1 MPIVLPEP
9 TNPPGWVTWG
19 NNLPT
24 CTASWNEQSED
35 PRIRTEM
42 DVGRPKTRRRYTGI
56 MRKVNVTMNLSMTFN
71 TASSG
76 VANQVE
82 LLRDFFE
89 SPGDPVNH
97 NGGTDGGYHFFK
109 FTSPIDGQEHYYRF
123 VSAPAFSSNGPVAFT
138 ATMEWEEM

>member
-9 TNPPGWVTWG
+9 VNPPGWVEWP
-19 NNLPT
+19 NNLPKCAT
-24 CTASWNEQSED
+24 SWSEQSED

-42 DVGRPKTRRRYTGI
+42 DVGQPKTRRRYTGI
-56 MRKVNVTMNLSMTFN
+56 MRKVNVTMEISLIAD
-71 TASSG
+71 TAG
-76 VANQVE
+76 GAVNQLV

-97 NGGTDGGYHFFK
+97 NGSTDAGYHFFK
-109 FTSPIDGQEHYYRF
+109 FTSPVDGLDHYYRF
-123 VSAPAFSSNGPVAFT
+123 VSAPAFSNNGPVAFT